1 MNAAFDTFRFN
12 QSPQSKQ
19 NRLRLWGKSK
29 RIDSLNIRNV
39 SMKKSDIVGLLV
51 TLPRR
56 FYSLG
61 NISMFSLLEV
71 TGYFGIYEQVSE
83 ADIRAAL
90 VRHPEC
96 VQEWFH
102 YSEDKRTSLGWYL
115 TENDG
120 QCYETGYIAD
130 AQTRTNRVQH
140 DNTIGACAVFIQH
153 ELEDIRRA

>member
-12 QSPQSKQ
+12 QSPQQKQ

-29 RIDSLNIRNV
+29 RIDNLNIRNAR
-39 SMKKSDIVGLLV
+39 MKKSDIVGQLV

-56 FYSLG
+56 FHSLG

-71 TGYFGIYEQVSE
+71 TGYFGIHEQVSE

-90 VRHPEC
+90 VRCPEC
-96 VQEWFH
+96 VQEWLQS
-102 YSEDKRTSLGWYL
+102 SEDKRTSRGWYL
-115 TENDG
+115 RENDG
-120 QCYETGYIAD
+120 QCYETDYIAD

-140 DNTIGACAVFIQH
+140 DNAIDACAVFIQY
-153 ELEDIRRA
+153 ELEDLRDA